1 MLKSILTLSAA
12 LALCAGAAHAAD
24 AAKPKPQ
31 RSCFWSRDVSSWSAA
46 DERTVYIRV
55 GVKDIYRLDLLGT
68 CPDIDW
74 NWKMGLSSH
83 GSSSICSP
91 LDADIVSRGPLGP
104 QRCPVKTITKLTPE
118 QAAALPPKQRP

>member
-83 GSSSICSP
+83 GSSSICS
-91 LDADIVSRGPLGP
+91 RGPLGP